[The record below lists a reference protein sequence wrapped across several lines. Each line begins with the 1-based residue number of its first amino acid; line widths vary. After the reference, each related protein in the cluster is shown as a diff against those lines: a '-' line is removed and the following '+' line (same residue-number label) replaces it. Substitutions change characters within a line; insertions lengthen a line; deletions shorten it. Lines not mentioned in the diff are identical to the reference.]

1 MTWFDGPELA
11 QGDPVAD
18 YEIPAELHYTREDE
32 WCRVEGNRVVIG
44 VTDYAQQQL
53 GDIVFVELP
62 AVGTAIERGE
72 PFGVIES
79 VKAVSDLYAP
89 VTGEVV
95 EVNADLGDRPEQVN
109 EDCYGD
115 GWLIA
120 VAVSDDADLSEHLD
134 AATYRRHVEERGQ
147 E

>member
-1 MTWFDGPELA
+1 
-11 QGDPVAD
+11 VAD

-32 WCRVEGNRVVIG
+32 WCRLEGNRVVIG

-62 AVGTAIERGE
+62 AVGTTIERGE

-89 VTGEVV
+89 VSGEVV
-95 EVNADLGDRPEQVN
+95 EVNGDLADRPEQVN

-115 GWLIA
+115 GWMIA
-120 VAVSDDADLSEHLD
+120 VAVSDGSDLSEHLD
-134 AATYRRHVEERGQ
+134 AASYRRHVEERGQ

>member
-1 MTWFDGPELA
+1 M
-11 QGDPVAD
+11 AD

-32 WCRVEGNRVVIG
+32 WCRIEGNRVVVG

-53 GDIVFVELP
+53 GDVVFVELP
-62 AVGTAIERGE
+62 AVGTTVERGE

-95 EVNADLGDRPEQVN
+95 EVNADLADRPEQVN
-109 EDCYGD
+109 VDCYGD
-115 GWLIA
+115 GWMIA
-120 VAVSDDADLSEHLD
+120 IVVADDADLSEHLD
-134 AATYRRHVEERGQ
+134 AAAYRRHVEDRGQ

>member
-1 MTWFDGPELA
+1 
-11 QGDPVAD
+11 VAEI
-18 YEIPAELHYTREDE
+18 EIPSELRYTREDE
-32 WCRVEGNRVVIG
+32 WCRVEGNRVVVG

-62 AVGTAIERGE
+62 AVGSSVERGE

-89 VTGEVV
+89 VSGEVV
-95 EVNADLGDRPEQVN
+95 EVNADLADHPEHVN
-109 EDCYGD
+109 DDCYAD
-115 GWLIA
+115 GWMIAIELSDPADIEALI
-120 VAVSDDADLSEHLD
+120 D
-134 AATYRRHVEERGQ
+134 AAHYRQHVEERSS

>member
-1 MTWFDGPELA
+1 M
-11 QGDPVAD
+11 AD

-32 WCRVEGNRVVIG
+32 WCRLESNRVVIG

-62 AVGTAIERGE
+62 AVGTTIERGE

-134 AATYRRHVEERGQ
+134 AAAYRRHVEERGQ

>member
-1 MTWFDGPELA
+1 M
-11 QGDPVAD
+11 AD
-18 YEIPAELHYTREDE
+18 YEIPGDLRYTREDE
-32 WCRVEGNRVVIG
+32 WIRVEGDRATIG

-62 AVGTAIERGE
+62 AVGTTVERGE

-89 VTGEVV
+89 VSGEVV
-95 EVNADLGDRPEQVN
+95 EANPDLANHPEHVN

-115 GWLIA
+115 GWMMTIQI
-120 VAVSDDADLSEHLD
+120 SDAADLETLID
-134 AATYRRHVEERGQ
+134 AAHYQQHVLDRSTE
-147 E
+147 

>member
-1 MTWFDGPELA
+1 M
-11 QGDPVAD
+11 AD
-18 YEIPAELHYTREDE
+18 YEIPGDLRYTREDE
-32 WCRVEGNRVVIG
+32 WIRVEGDRVTIG

-62 AVGTAIERGE
+62 AVGATVERGE

-89 VTGEVV
+89 VSGEVV
-95 EVNADLGDRPEQVN
+95 EANPDLANHPEHVN

-115 GWLIA
+115 GWMITIQL
-120 VAVSDDADLSEHLD
+120 SDAADLETLIDPAHYLQ
-134 AATYRRHVEERGQ
+134 HVQDRSTE
-147 E
+147 